1 MSYGFN
7 TRYATPYHYQM
18 DPRVNQRWQTP
29 PYNLYHTNAPNLY
42 GPSYHY
48 PATLNQSGYVESH
61 KAQNM
66 WGVNQQN
73 AFYPTQSYNR
83 SYSYPY
89 QPDILYSDPT
99 KAFNS
104 SVPYNTQ
111 TLPYMPVSGIFKPR
125 RLDQTDVLY
134 VPPPAQQPFFGEVP
148 LAPVVSKNICNMG
161 AITTHTGENLGTCT
175 LISENLVLVA
185 RHTIEGKDIRGL
197 YANFG
202 YHLQYDG
209 SLHICEQAWFDY
221 VVEDDQECD
230 YAIVKLKTAV
240 KRNEYLK
247 LSISDDP
254 IAELALLH
262 YPIGKPLKVSVHAIL
277 QSHYYSHYLNTFH
290 DTDYFSSGGAYLDP
304 LGHLTAL
311 HLGSQLDGDRV
322 NVSRYAI
329 TLKRIVERNPH
340 SILLQLTNGRL
351 SQSVSYKWD
360 QHQHFLELGTQPF
373 LMDEEGY
380 QSKKILTNLLK
391 NIHDPHIQKNK
402 GGVALSATNL
412 DYIQAHYPIKFKQ
425 FEKQCLFI
433 AGTHKTTKQFSVV
446 GYIES
451 DHVIPHDVWK
461 STTNPKMKKLV
472 KGSGT
477 RPGENEM
484 PAITIPYDKHR
495 DLLTTGSSPQS
506 VNFRKSLVTLCN
518 QGKVDQALTRCFQE
532 YRKNGISL
540 KAHKPQIIA
549 SLDAHVTVGV
559 ITKSQKNGILSTL
572 NI

>member
-7 TRYATPYHYQM
+7 TGYTTPCQYQM
-18 DPRVNQRWQTP
+18 DPRVIIPQGQTLS
-29 PYNLYHTNAPNLY
+29 YNLFPIYAPNLY
-42 GPSYHY
+42 GQSYHH
-48 PATLNQSGYVESH
+48 PETLNPSGYVESR
-61 KAQNM
+61 KAQNA
-66 WGVNQQN
+66 WGFNQQH
-73 AFYPTQSYNR
+73 
-83 SYSYPY
+83 
-89 QPDILYSDPT
+89 IHYSDPT
-99 KAFNS
+99 KAFNAP
-104 SVPYNTQ
+104 VPSNTQ
-111 TLPYMPVSGIFKPR
+111 GFTEMPKNGIFNPR
-125 RLDQTDVLY
+125 RLEQTDVLY
-134 VPPPAQQPFFGEVP
+134 VPPPAQQPFFGEIP
-148 LAPVVSKNICNMG
+148 LALVVSKNICNMG

-185 RHTIEGKDIRGL
+185 RHTIEGHDIRYL
-197 YANFG
+197 HANFV
-202 YHLQYDG
+202 YHFQHDG
-209 SLHICEQAWFDY
+209 PLYTCHQAWFDY
-221 VVEDDQECD
+221 VIEDDPECD
-230 YAIVKLKTAV
+230 YAIVKLTTSV
-240 KRNEYLK
+240 KRNEYVK
-247 LSISDDP
+247 LNVSDDP
-254 IAELALLH
+254 ITELALLH
-262 YPIGKPLKVSVHAIL
+262 YPLGKPLMVSVQAL
-277 QSHYYSHYLNTFH
+277 DQTQHYSNYLVTNH

-304 LGHLTAL
+304 LGKLTAL
-311 HLGSQLDGDRV
+311 HLGSQLGGDRF

-329 TLKRIVERNPH
+329 TLKRIVERNPG
-340 SILLQLTNGRL
+340 SVLLQLANGSL
-351 SQSVSYKWD
+351 LQNVSYSSEKR
-360 QHQHFLELGTQPF
+360 QYFLELGTQPF

-412 DYIQAHYPIKFKQ
+412 DYIKAYYPSEFKQ

-433 AGTHKTTKQFSVV
+433 TGTHKTTKQFSVV

-461 STTNPKMKKLV
+461 STTNPKMKKFV